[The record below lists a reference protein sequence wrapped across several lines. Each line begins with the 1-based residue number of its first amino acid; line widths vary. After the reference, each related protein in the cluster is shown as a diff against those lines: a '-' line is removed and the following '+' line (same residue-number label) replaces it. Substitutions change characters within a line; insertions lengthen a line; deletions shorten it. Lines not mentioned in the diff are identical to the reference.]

1 MEEFLR
7 HSYGLQ
13 RALCRKCAFKYFPSN
28 CAQIYLGYVPLAL
41 TANYVDV
48 TVCRVAHLR
57 DVFHVVVTS
66 LIFILMFLELIPASP
81 QLDIFCIKFLTLQ
94 EKLTTFGSS
103 AFLYNSRVGLSRLEI
118 AGKLIELDENI

>member
-1 MEEFLR
+1 M
-7 HSYGLQ
+7 
-13 RALCRKCAFKYFPSN
+13 
-28 CAQIYLGYVPLAL
+28 PLAL
-41 TANYVDV
+41 TANYVDIAV
-48 TVCRVAHLR
+48 RRVAYLR

-118 AGKLIELDENI
+118 AGKLIELDKKYFTSASGLQY